1 MTGQVM
7 IFHRENAELGNPIIN
22 EKHTVSMNAYCQFC
36 MAIHEK
42 PEQNLNFQLV
52 SLSVGLKWA
61 SLLR

>member
-1 MTGQVM
+1 M
-7 IFHRENAELGNPIIN
+7 IFHKENAELGYPIIN
-22 EKHTVSMNAYCQFC
+22 EKHIISMNAYRQRY

-52 SLSVGLKWA
+52 SFSVGLKWA